1 MKKRTEDI
9 IAPKK
14 PTTNPRILFMGTSLF
29 AKIILTALVENNYNI
44 IAVYA
49 QPDKKSG
56 RKNKVEIGPVK
67 KYCLKNNLTFYQPD
81 KLNDEERL
89 RIKELDP
96 DLIVVAAYGKILSQ
110 DILDIPGFGN
120 LNVHA
125 SLLPKYR
132 GASPIQN
139 ALLAGDKK
147 TGTTIMLMDKNI
159 DTGDILAQAEIEI
172 GDDDTTET
180 LSQKLAKSGVEQVLN
195 IIPPWINGNITPKK
209 QDDHQSIP
217 CQLIKR
223 SDGHILWNERAADIY
238 NKFRAFYPWPGVFSF
253 WNKKGTVLR
262 LKLRNISL
270 KIDNDNPQHSPG
282 QVFSKDGGIF
292 VQAASGLI
300 ALEEVQLEG
309 KSPIT
314 IRDFIN
320 GHSDFIGS
328 KLE

>member
-1 MKKRTEDI
+1 MISSKKT
-9 IAPKK
+9 IA
-14 PTTNPRILFMGTSLF
+14 NPRIIFMGTSLF
-29 AKIILTALVENNYNI
+29 AKDILRALVENNYNI

-56 RKNKVEIGPVK
+56 RKNTVGIGPVK
-67 KYCLKNNLTFYQPD
+67 EYCLKNSLNLYQPAKLD
-81 KLNDEERL
+81 KETEIH
-89 RIKELDP
+89 IKELAP
-96 DLIVVAAYGKILSQ
+96 DLIIVAAYGKILSQ
-110 DILDIPGFGN
+110 DILDMPGFGS

-139 ALLAGDKK
+139 ALLAGDTK
-147 TGTTIMLMDKNI
+147 TGVTIMRMNKDI
-159 DTGDILAQAEIEI
+159 DAGDILTQAEIQI
-172 GDDDTTET
+172 DKDDTTET
-180 LSQKLAKSGVEQVLN
+180 LSNKLAVLGAEQILHAIPLWIGGK
-195 IIPPWINGNITPKK
+195 IIPRK
-209 QDDHQSIP
+209 QDDHKSTL
-217 CQLIKR
+217 CRLIKR
-223 SDGHILWNERAADIY
+223 SDGHVSWSEKAADIY
-238 NKFRAFYPWPGVFSF
+238 NKFRAFYPWPGIFSF

-270 KIDNDNPQHSPG
+270 ETDNNNPQHSPG

-292 VQAASGLI
+292 VQAISGSI

-320 GHSDFIGS
+320 GHPDFIGS